1 MKNIQNLSA
10 KFDVRKLDESD
21 VNEVLELMK
30 KNPLFFQH
38 CPPMATRQS
47 ILEDMKAL
55 PPRTIYEDKYY
66 VGYFL
71 DGKLVAVMDLI
82 LKYPKEDTAFIGFF
96 MMNKD
101 FQGKGIGTEII
112 EECET
117 FLRGNGYLYIRLGF
131 AKGNPQ
137 SEAFWLKNGFRRTGV
152 EDVQER
158 YTVVVMG
165 KDIFIPKVIRD
176 FLGDEPYS
184 RNTTGMSGSEVLIF
198 QKYVLKIQPRT
209 IETDNEDAIVK
220 WLGGSIPVPEIL
232 MYHVENGTAYT
243 LMSRL
248 EGKMLCDEEFLT
260 SPQRLIRLAAD
271 MLRMLWAVDVNECPL
286 RGSRLDERLKA
297 ARFNVENH
305 LVDLDNVEPETFGPG
320 GFKNPEELLAWL
332 EQNRPQEDIV
342 LTHGDFCLPNL
353 FVNEG
358 KICGFIDLGKMGPA
372 DRWQDIAIVL
382 RSLKSNFSGEYNGGK
397 AYFQFEPYMLLDEL
411 GIEMDEEKNR
421 YYRLLDELF

>member
-10 KFDVRKLDESD
+10 KYDVRKLDESD
-21 VNEVLELMK
+21 ANEVLELMK

-38 CPPMATRQS
+38 CPPMATRRS

-286 RGSRLDERLKA
+286 RASRLDERLKA

-421 YYRLLDELF
+421 YYKLLDELF

>member
-1 MKNIQNLSA
+1 MKNIQSLSA

-38 CPPMATRQS
+38 CPPMATRRS

-55 PPRTIYEDKYY
+55 PPRTTYEDKYY

-82 LKYPKEDTAFIGFF
+82 LKYPNEDTAFIGFF

-152 EDVQER
+152 EGVQER

-286 RGSRLDERLKA
+286 RASRLDERLKA

-382 RSLKSNFSGEYNGGK
+382 RSLKSNFSGEYNGRK

-421 YYRLLDELF
+421 YYKLLDELF